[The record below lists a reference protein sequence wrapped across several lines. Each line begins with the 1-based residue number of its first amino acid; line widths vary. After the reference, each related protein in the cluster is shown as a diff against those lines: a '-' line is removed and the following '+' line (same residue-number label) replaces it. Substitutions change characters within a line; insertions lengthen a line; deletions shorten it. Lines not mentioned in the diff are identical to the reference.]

1 MKISTISYLLFSI
14 PFIPDTNKPVSITN
28 QLALA
33 VRIYVYQSRIYNS
46 FYARINYASPFKS
59 DDRIDDRN
67 ALETNYI
74 KRVNCFIHSL
84 ETMKQYENTDLSYG
98 WRNSMSLCVKW
109 NRYWWNGTVS
119 KNGDSESQSLAK
131 CKKLDKQH
139 SGNCDNSLIGFR
151 FLSRMIDDG
160 FEQTTSSTS
169 ASLVRRLFDVSCIIR
184 NEWIRYRFIYTNFH
198 LKKL

>member
-1 MKISTISYLLFSI
+1 
-14 PFIPDTNKPVSITN
+14 
-28 QLALA
+28 
-33 VRIYVYQSRIYNS
+33 
-46 FYARINYASPFKS
+46 
-59 DDRIDDRN
+59 
-67 ALETNYI
+67 
-74 KRVNCFIHSL
+74 
-84 ETMKQYENTDLSYG
+84 MKQYENTDLSYG

-160 FEQTTSSTS
+160 FEQTPSSTS
-169 ASLVRRLFDVSCIIR
+169 ASLVRRIFDVSCIIR
-184 NEWIRYRFIYTNFH
+184 NEWISFDLYKFPFKKIVIRVLYRFGSLH
-198 LKKL
+198 DSL